1 MMERIPLTA
10 QGLARLE
17 AELKHLKSIE
27 RPTVIKAIEEA
38 RAHGDLSE
46 NAEYH
51 AARER
56 QSFVEGRINELED
69 KISRAEVI
77 DIQKLSGD
85 TIKFGATIK
94 LEDELSKEHSE
105 YQIVGVDE
113 ADIKQGLLP
122 INSPLARG
130 LIGKKINDVVEVKT
144 PRGEKVYKIL
154 NISFI

>member
-1 MMERIPLTA
+1 MERLPLTA
-10 QGLARLE
+10 QGLAKLE
-17 AELKHLKSIE
+17 AELHHLKSSE
-27 RPTVIKAIEEA
+27 RPAVIKAIEEA

-77 DIQKLSGD
+77 DVQKLSGD
-85 TIKFGATIK
+85 TIKFGATVRVMDDSSG
-94 LEDELSKEHSE
+94 EESQ

-113 ADIKQGLLP
+113 ADIKKGLLP
-122 INSPLARG
+122 VNSPLARG
-130 LIGKKINDVVEVKT
+130 LIGKKVHDVVEVKT
-144 PRGEKVYKIL
+144 PRGEKFYKI
-154 NISFI
+154 IKIDFI